1 MQSGGDQAVR
11 SQYAKESKKGLSQ
24 MKKSVLLSQP
34 IASYRPSAY
43 AGPIALNNRS
53 TSPTT
58 PLLDPSLPAKDSCSS
73 PYDAVATCARYS
85 KPLGFFY
92 RWFWRPTR
100 VSK

>member
-11 SQYAKESKKGLSQ
+11 SQYAKESKK
-24 MKKSVLLSQP
+24 P